1 MALQE
6 AMFAMQITSDLL
18 SHARLAR
25 EKNVS
30 GTKILWSLFATQAE
44 LKENHNM
51 QGHPTR
57 I

>member
-18 SHARLAR
+18 SHARLER

-30 GTKILWSLFATQAE
+30 GTKIL
-44 LKENHNM
+44 
-51 QGHPTR
+51 
-57 I
+57 